1 MALNQCPIKVQK
13 TKNSETILSKS
24 QPKIMSRKNV
34 FRNNFGGERGGQP
47 RPCTFTSQKWLHTL
61 ELNKT

>member
-24 QPKIMSRKNV
+24 QSKIKSRKNV
-34 FRNNFGGERGGQP
+34 FRNNFGGEGGGGGGAA
-47 RPCTFTSQKWLHTL
+47 RARRF
-61 ELNKT
+61 

>member
-24 QPKIMSRKNV
+24 QSKIKSRKNV
-34 FRNNFGGERGGQP
+34 FRNNFGGEGGGGSP
-47 RPCTFTSQKWLHTL
+47 GPALLVARSGSTH
-61 ELNKT
+61 

>member
-24 QPKIMSRKNV
+24 QSKIKSRKNV
-34 FRNNFGGERGGQP
+34 FRNNFGGEGGGGGSP
-47 RPCTFTSQKWLHTL
+47 GPALLVARSGSTH
-61 ELNKT
+61 

>member
-24 QPKIMSRKNV
+24 QSKIKSRKNV
-34 FRNNFGGERGGQP
+34 FRNNFGGEGGGGGGSP
-47 RPCTFTSQKWLHTL
+47 GPALLVARSGSTH
-61 ELNKT
+61 